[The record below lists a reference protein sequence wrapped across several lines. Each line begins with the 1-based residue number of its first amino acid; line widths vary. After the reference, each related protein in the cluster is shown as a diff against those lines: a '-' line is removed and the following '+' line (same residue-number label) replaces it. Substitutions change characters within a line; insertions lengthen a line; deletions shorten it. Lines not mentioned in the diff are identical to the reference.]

1 MGQWIKTD
9 FGSIAF
15 LDHHDPF
22 PNTDQ
27 ALIEPNGLIAI
38 SNTLKSERIIEAY
51 KQGIFPWFNQ
61 HEPILWWSPDPRLV
75 LFPDDLKISSSLSKK
90 IKKNDYQFEVD
101 KNFLSVIKSCSEV
114 KRKDQDGTW
123 IDERIINAYSE
134 LHQMKIA
141 HSFEIY
147 FNGNLVGGLYGIIL
161 DDVFFGESMF
171 HYETD
176 ASKIAFVL
184 AIQYLE
190 NMGVKMIDC
199 QMKTKHLL
207 SFGAKEIT
215 RNHFIQ
221 LLNTYIK
228 T

>member
-90 IKKNDYQFEVD
+90 IKKNNYQFEVD

-123 IDERIINAYSE
+123 IDERIINAYAE
-134 LHQMKIA
+134 LHQIKIA

>member
-38 SNTLKSERIIEAY
+38 SNILKAERIIEAY
-51 KQGIFPWFNQ
+51 KQGIFPWFN
-61 HEPILWWSPDPRLV
+61 HNEPILWWSPNPRLV

-90 IKKNDYQFEVD
+90 IKKNNYQFEVD

-207 SFGAKEIT
+207 NFGAKEIT

>member
-1 MGQWIKTD
+1 MGQCIKTD

-15 LDHHDPF
+15 IDNHDPF

-27 ALIEPNGLIAI
+27 VLIEPNGLIAI
-38 SNTLKSERIIEAY
+38 SKTLEAEKIIEAY

-61 HEPILWWSPDPRLV
+61 NEPILWWSPNPRLV

-90 IKKNDYQFEVD
+90 IKKNNYQFEID
-101 KNFLSVIKSCSEV
+101 KNFSSVIKHCSEV

-123 IDERIINAYSE
+123 IDNRIINAYSE
-134 LHQMKIA
+134 LHRMKIA

-147 FNGNLVGGLYGIIL
+147 FNKKLVGGLYGVIL
-161 DDVFFGESMF
+161 DGVFFGESMF

-176 ASKIAFVL
+176 ASKIAFVF
-184 AIQYLE
+184 AVQYLK
-190 NMGVKMIDC
+190 NIGIKVIDC
-199 QMKTKHLL
+199 QMKTDHLL
-207 SFGAKEIT
+207 SFGAKEIM
-215 RNHFIQ
+215 RNQFIQ
-221 LLNTYIK
+221 LLRTYIK

>member
-1 MGQWIKTD
+1 MGQWVKTD

-38 SNTLKSERIIEAY
+38 SNTLKTERIIEAY

-90 IKKNDYQFEVD
+90 IKKNNYQFEVD

-215 RNHFIQ
+215 RNQFIR
-221 LLNTYIK
+221 LLNNYIK

>member
-75 LFPDDLKISSSLSKK
+75 LFPDDLKILSSLSKK
-90 IKKNDYQFEVD
+90 IKKNNYQFEVD

>member
-9 FGSIAF
+9 FGSITF
-15 LDHHDPF
+15 LDNHDPF

-38 SNTLKSERIIEAY
+38 SKTLEAEKIIEAY

-61 HEPILWWSPDPRLV
+61 NEPILWWSPNPRLV
-75 LFPDDLKISSSLSKK
+75 LFPDDLKISSSLFKK
-90 IKKNDYQFEVD
+90 VKKNNYQFEID
-101 KNFLSVIKSCSEV
+101 KDFSSVIKHCSEV

-123 IDERIINAYSE
+123 IDQRIINAYSK

-147 FNGNLVGGLYGIIL
+147 INEKLVGGLYGIIL
-161 DDVFFGESMF
+161 DGVFFGESMF

-176 ASKIAFVL
+176 ASKIAFVCTVR
-184 AIQYLE
+184 YLK
-190 NMGVKMIDC
+190 NIGVKMIDC
-199 QMKTKHLL
+199 QMKTDHLL
-207 SFGAKEIT
+207 SFGAKEIV
-215 RNHFIQ
+215 RNQFIQ

>member
-38 SNTLKSERIIEAY
+38 SNTLKTERIIEAY

-101 KNFLSVIKSCSEV
+101 KNFLAVIKSCSEV

-123 IDERIINAYSE
+123 IDERMINAYSE

-171 HYETD
+171 HYKTD

-215 RNHFIQ
+215 RNQFIR
-221 LLNTYIK
+221 LLNNYIK

>member
-38 SNTLKSERIIEAY
+38 SNTLKTERIIEAY

-90 IKKNDYQFEVD
+90 IKKNNYQFEVD

-215 RNHFIQ
+215 RNQFIQ
-221 LLNTYIK
+221 LLNNYIK
-228 T
+228 I

>member
-38 SNTLKSERIIEAY
+38 SNTLKTERIIEAY
-51 KQGIFPWFNQ
+51 KHGIFPWFNQ

-90 IKKNDYQFEVD
+90 IKKNNYQFEVD

-215 RNHFIQ
+215 RNQFIQ
-221 LLNTYIK
+221 LLNNYIK

>member
-38 SNTLKSERIIEAY
+38 SNILKAERIIEAY
-51 KQGIFPWFNQ
+51 KQGIFPWFN
-61 HEPILWWSPDPRLV
+61 HNEPILWWSPDPRLV

-90 IKKNDYQFEVD
+90 IKKNNYQFEID
-101 KNFLSVIKSCSEV
+101 KNFISVIKSCSEV

-123 IDERIINAYSE
+123 IDERIIKAYSE
-134 LHQMKIA
+134 LYQMEIA

-147 FNGNLVGGLYGIIL
+147 FNENLVGGLYGIIL
-161 DDVFFGESMF
+161 DNVFFGESMF
-171 HYETD
+171 YYETD

-184 AIQYLE
+184 AVQYLK
-190 NMGVKMIDC
+190 NIGVKMIDC

-215 RNHFIQ
+215 RNQFIQ

>member
-1 MGQWIKTD
+1 MKHINKEY
-9 FGSIAF
+9 F
-15 LDHHDPF
+15 L
-22 PNTDQ
+22 
-27 ALIEPNGLIAI
+27 G
-38 SNTLKSERIIEAY
+38 
-51 KQGIFPWFNQ
+51 NQ
-61 HEPILWWSPDPRLV
+61 HEHILWWSPDPRLV

-90 IKKNDYQFEVD
+90 IKKNNYQFEVD

>member
-38 SNTLKSERIIEAY
+38 SNTLKTERIIEAY

-75 LFPDDLKISSSLSKK
+75 LLPDDLKISSSLSKK
-90 IKKNDYQFEVD
+90 IKKNNYQFEVD

-171 HYETD
+171 HYKTD

>member
-38 SNTLKSERIIEAY
+38 SNILKAERIIEAY
-51 KQGIFPWFNQ
+51 KQGIFPWFN
-61 HEPILWWSPDPRLV
+61 HNEPILWWSPDPRLV

-90 IKKNDYQFEVD
+90 IKKNNYQFEID
-101 KNFLSVIKSCSEV
+101 KNFISVIKSCSEV

-123 IDERIINAYSE
+123 IDERIIKAYFE
-134 LHQMKIA
+134 LYQMEIA

-147 FNGNLVGGLYGIIL
+147 FNENLVGGLYGVIL
-161 DDVFFGESMF
+161 DNVFFGESMF
-171 HYETD
+171 YYETD

-184 AIQYLE
+184 AVQYLK
-190 NMGVKMIDC
+190 NIGVKMIDC

-215 RNHFIQ
+215 RNQFIQ

>member
-38 SNTLKSERIIEAY
+38 SNILKAERIIEAY
-51 KQGIFPWFNQ
+51 KHGIFPWFNQ

-90 IKKNDYQFEVD
+90 IKKNNYQFEVD

-123 IDERIINAYSE
+123 IDERMINAYSE

-184 AIQYLE
+184 AVQYLK
-190 NMGVKMIDC
+190 NIGVKMIDC

-215 RNHFIQ
+215 RNQFIQ
-221 LLNTYIK
+221 LLNNYIK

>member
-90 IKKNDYQFEVD
+90 IKKNNYQFEVD

>member
-90 IKKNDYQFEVD
+90 IKKNNYQFEVD

-215 RNHFIQ
+215 RNQFIR
-221 LLNTYIK
+221 LLNNYIK

>member
-123 IDERIINAYSE
+123 IDERMIIAYSE

-171 HYETD
+171 HYKTD

>member
-90 IKKNDYQFEVD
+90 IKKNNYQFEVD

-123 IDERIINAYSE
+123 IDERIIKAYSE

>member
-38 SNTLKSERIIEAY
+38 SNILKAERIIEAY
-51 KQGIFPWFNQ
+51 KQGIFPWFN
-61 HEPILWWSPDPRLV
+61 HNEPILWWSPDPRLV

-90 IKKNDYQFEVD
+90 IKKNNYQFEID
-101 KNFLSVIKSCSEV
+101 KNFISVIKSCSEV

-123 IDERIINAYSE
+123 IDERIIKAYSE
-134 LHQMKIA
+134 LYQMEIA

-147 FNGNLVGGLYGIIL
+147 FNENLVGGLYGIIL
-161 DDVFFGESMF
+161 DNFFFGESMF
-171 HYETD
+171 YYETD

-184 AIQYLE
+184 AVQYLK
-190 NMGVKMIDC
+190 NIGVKMIDC

-215 RNHFIQ
+215 RNQFIQ

>member
-101 KNFLSVIKSCSEV
+101 KNFLAVIKSCSEV

-123 IDERIINAYSE
+123 IDERMIIAYSE

-171 HYETD
+171 HYKTD

>member
-38 SNTLKSERIIEAY
+38 SNILKAERIIEAY
-51 KQGIFPWFNQ
+51 KQGIFPWFN
-61 HEPILWWSPDPRLV
+61 HNEPILWWSPDPRLV
-75 LFPDDLKISSSLSKK
+75 LFPDDLKISLSLSKK
-90 IKKNDYQFEVD
+90 IKKNNYQFEID
-101 KNFLSVIKSCSEV
+101 KNFISVIKSCSEV

-123 IDERIINAYSE
+123 IDERIIKAYSE
-134 LHQMKIA
+134 LYQMEIA

-147 FNGNLVGGLYGIIL
+147 FNENLVGGLYGIIL
-161 DDVFFGESMF
+161 DNVFFGESMF
-171 HYETD
+171 YYETD

-184 AIQYLE
+184 AVQYLK
-190 NMGVKMIDC
+190 NIGVKMIDC

-215 RNHFIQ
+215 RNQFIQ

>member
-90 IKKNDYQFEVD
+90 IKKNNYQFEVD

-207 SFGAKEIT
+207 NFGAKEIT

>member
-38 SNTLKSERIIEAY
+38 SNTLKTERIIEAY

-90 IKKNDYQFEVD
+90 IKKNNYQFEVD

-123 IDERIINAYSE
+123 IDERIINAYAE
-134 LHQMKIA
+134 LHQIKIA

>member
-38 SNTLKSERIIEAY
+38 SNTLKTERIIEAY

-75 LFPDDLKISSSLSKK
+75 LLPDDLKISSSLSKK
-90 IKKNDYQFEVD
+90 IKKNNYQFEVD

-123 IDERIINAYSE
+123 IDERMIIAYSE

-147 FNGNLVGGLYGIIL
+147 FNGNLVGVFMGLFWMM
-161 DDVFFGESMF
+161 FFS
-171 HYETD
+171 
-176 ASKIAFVL
+176 
-184 AIQYLE
+184 E
-190 NMGVKMIDC
+190 NLCFTMK
-199 QMKTKHLL
+199 QMPQKLHLYLL
-207 SFGAKEIT
+207 SNI
-215 RNHFIQ
+215 
-221 LLNTYIK
+221 
-228 T
+228 